1 MKKLLAAALVA
12 ACFSGSALAGA
23 LPQEINLVYVKSPFN
38 LQNMVMKEQGL
49 LEKEFAKDNVK
60 INWKTITSG
69 AKQSQAMAAG
79 SVDISAVMNTA
90 SLLMAN
96 GSGNPVLIA
105 NGVAHPSDVFAIV
118 GQAGKNFTVR
128 DLKGKKVAGP
138 RGTVLHQL
146 LLAALAK
153 EGMKASDVEFVSM
166 DIPAALSAVMTGNVQ
181 AALLPASA
189 LIKAQQSGCNVITTA
204 KGLVDVNLVMTVRK
218 AFADQHPEAL
228 ARVVKV
234 QRQTVTWINQN
245 WEEAVKLGAKEH
257 GISQEDARK
266 LAQWSHY
273 YDVVTDQDVKG
284 LAADQEFLLA
294 NQLMQKS
301 VDVKSLVLPL
311 ATK

>member
-12 ACFSGSALAGA
+12 ACFGTAFAGT
-23 LPQEINLVYVKSPFN
+23 LPEEINVVYVKSPFN
-38 LQNMVMKEQGL
+38 LQNMVMKEKGL

-60 INWKTITSG
+60 IQWKTITSG

-96 GSGNPVLIA
+96 GSDNPVLIA

-118 GQAGKNFTVR
+118 GQAGKNFNVR

-153 EGMKASDVEFVSM
+153 EGMSADDVEFISM
-166 DIPAALSAVMTGNVQ
+166 DIPASLAAVTSGNVQ

-189 LIKAQQSGCNVITTA
+189 LIKAQEAGCNVITTA

-234 QRQTVTWINQN
+234 QRETVKWMNEN

-257 GISQEDARK
+257 GISQADAEK
-266 LAQWSHY
+266 LARWSHY
-273 YDVVTDQDVKG
+273 YDIVTEQDIKG
-284 LAADQEFLLA
+284 LAVDQEFLLA
-294 NQLMQKS
+294 NQLMQKP
-301 VDVKSLVLPL
+301 VDVKSLVLPV
-311 ATK
+311 AQH